1 MIFYFFPLFL
11 LMLFFDLFVGMM
23 EISIM
28 EMIATVAVLT
38 LGVGWPLSFLGYN
51 LSICSSN
58 LILIFSYSSIN
69 NFYDFFGKKLKFLI
83 FELDKE
89 ILIPFIIFC
98 FFFHRFPMM
107 KWPFTEHAS
116 QTLECNLLCILFD
129 LKFSENP
136 LIYILED
143 QSGKYSAK

>member
-1 MIFYFFPLFL
+1 
-11 LMLFFDLFVGMM
+11 MLFFDLIFGTMK
-23 EISIM
+23 ISIM
-28 EMIATVAVLT
+28 EMIATVAALT

-58 LILIFSYSSIN
+58 LVLIFSYSSIN
-69 NFYDFFGKKLKFLI
+69 NFYNLFGKKLKFLI
-83 FELDKE
+83 SELDKE
-89 ILIPFIIFC
+89 ILIPFIIFWI
-98 FFFHRFPMM
+98 FFPRFPTM

-116 QTLECNLLCILFD
+116 QTLEYNLLCILFD

-136 LIYILED
+136 LIYILEN